1 MPQLPTPTR
10 RLTPSL
16 LTVLLCT
23 AGLALSPG
31 AGAASAQSPSP
42 SHARASGASPDAGLA
57 RTPPMGFNNWNA
69 THCEADFNAKMVK
82 ATADV
87 FVKKGLKKA
96 GYRYINLDD
105 CWAEQQRDADG
116 KLVPHHE
123 RFPDGIKDVAD
134 YVHARG
140 LKLGIYTSAGTK
152 TCDDEQGIPGALG
165 HEDSDAR
172 QFADWGVD
180 YLKYDNCNNQGVPAK
195 KRYRAMRDALHR
207 TGRPIVYGIC
217 EWGENDPWKWAP
229 KLGGQLWRTTDDIG
243 DDWDSM
249 LGIMKKNLPLARYA
263 GPGHWNDPDMLEV
276 GNGGMSQTE
285 YRTHF
290 SMWSMMAAP
299 LLIGT
304 DLRKAS
310 DRTLEIL
317 GNKEVIAVDQ
327 GPLGKQGTVVSSK
340 DGRLMVSKPMAD
352 GSRAVA
358 LLNES
363 EDEQR
368 IATTADA
375 VGLPDADSYT
385 VRDLW
390 KHRSAGAGDG
400 DGEISTTVPAH
411 GTALLRVSAA
421 D

>member
-1 MPQLPTPTR
+1 MRHLPTPKR
-10 RLTPSL
+10 RLTGSL

-23 AGLALSPG
+23 AGLTPASGP
-31 AGAASAQSPSP
+31 ASAQTPP
-42 SHARASGASPDAGLA
+42 DRDASSPDEGLA

-69 THCEADFNAKMVK
+69 THCEADFNAEMVK
-82 ATADV
+82 RTADI
-87 FVKKGLKKA
+87 FVKKGLKKK

-105 CWAEQQRDADG
+105 CWAEPDRDGSG
-116 KLVPHHE
+116 KLVPNHE
-123 RFPDGIKDVAD
+123 RFPEGIAAVAD

-152 TCDDEQGIPGALG
+152 TCNDEQGIPGALG
-165 HEDSDAR
+165 HEESDAR

-180 YLKYDNCNNQGVPAK
+180 YLKYDNCNNQGVPAE
-195 KRYRAMRDALHR
+195 KRYTAMRDALR
-207 TGRPIVYGIC
+207 KTGRPIVYSIC
-217 EWGENDPWKWAP
+217 EWGENDPWEWAP
-229 KLGGQLWRTTDDIG
+229 KLGQLWRTTDDIG
-243 DDWDSM
+243 DNWDSM
-249 LGIMKKNLPLARYA
+249 LGIMKQNLPLARYA

-276 GNGGMSQTE
+276 GNGGMSATE

-290 SMWSMMAAP
+290 SMWAVMAAP

-310 DRTLEIL
+310 GETLGIL
-317 GNKEVIAVDQ
+317 GNEEVIAVDQ
-327 GPLGKQGTVVSSK
+327 DRLGEQGRVVSSE
-340 DGRLMVSKPMAD
+340 DGRLVVSKKMAD

-363 EDEQR
+363 GAEQR

-390 KHRSAGAGDG
+390 KHRNGTSDG
-400 DGEISTTVPAH
+400 DISATVPAH
-411 GTALLRVSAA
+411 GTALLRVYAA
-421 D
+421 G